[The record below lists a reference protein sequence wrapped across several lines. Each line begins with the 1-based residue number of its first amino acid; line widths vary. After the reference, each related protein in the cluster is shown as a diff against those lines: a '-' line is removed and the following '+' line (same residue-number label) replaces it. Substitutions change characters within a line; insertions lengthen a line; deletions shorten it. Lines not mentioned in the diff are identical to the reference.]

1 MEEMSNSYSNN
12 VESEQNTTGG
22 TRAIV
27 VSLTEEVELDKVD
40 FETMLE
46 EIRIWLHNQ
55 AILKACK
62 SQL

>member
-1 MEEMSNSYSNN
+1 MEEITNSYDNY
-12 VESEQNTTGG
+12 ESERISTGG

-46 EIRIWLHNQ
+46 EIRI
-55 AILKACK
+55 
-62 SQL
+62 

>member
-27 VSLTEEVELDKVD
+27 ISLTEEVELDKVD

-46 EIRIWLHNQ
+46 EIRI
-55 AILKACK
+55 
-62 SQL
+62 